1 MSGVH
6 RLLTRKDKKPSKA
19 AQATIEYGE
28 LGSVFVPEPQ
38 PPKKKADKEEE
49 KKVKAIQAKLQQYG
63 ITKITTTN
71 IEYAL
76 RLASCDGSADEAL
89 RLCLL
94 LEDTYE
100 GLLKAYNPSTKLL
113 GAVNREGVTC
123 YLDALLFAMFARL
136 DGFEAM
142 LYNSLEDAPRK
153 KLAGLLRLWVNLL
166 RTGRLITTDVT
177 MNVQAALA
185 ECGWEAANRLEQQDT
200 SEAFTFITGQLELP
214 LLTLKMDL
222 YHTGKE
228 DPNDDHKFV
237 NERLLEV
244 AILERPV
251 EGKSAVT
258 LEDCLEHYFNNRVEV
273 KRHLERQRRQSVK
286 RNDEL
291 DRQVTNDSLERQDTQ
306 DKLPDLHIETI
317 EIADYAAD
325 SPTTPA
331 PATPATEITK
341 KGPVEQLRPSMGRTR
356 ADSIFSQRKVKVT
369 EPEKIMEDSGSVSSV
384 QTRKTKASTRTEV
397 LMPAWQFFKLLPWY
411 TDNMPTSDLQVAA
424 HFATKRPILGIC
436 LKRYMVN
443 NSGDCSRLDTFVDIP
458 LEIAVPDFVS
468 DDSMEEGSPLVGNFK
483 LVLQSVV
490 CHRGKSLH
498 SGHYIAL
505 VRGSASNAVNGMASP
520 SERPTS
526 STSSRNDDSWMLFD
540 DLASERVRYVDISKA
555 LKDECPYLLFY
566 QVQPIDEDE
575 PLMSGPP
582 SYDEAISRANS
593 EQMDLMDEKVVLP
606 GYSDSD
612 LVLVEKQVAAAPNGT
627 PFETSDTKDYLT
639 ATEPPSRTS
648 MDVESRAR
656 LSMSSDRR
664 RSIAFE
670 GDRASTVFSVSGP
683 PTPSEEGRLGFLNLP
698 SRRGS
703 KQISKKSKSR
713 PTSVGAEGSTRF
725 SLNMSRLTTRMSK
738 SELPPVFSATG
749 NPPVQV
755 EDQLQTATE
764 RLEQEAQKAEKGA
777 GENGTNSS
785 SNNNN
790 RNSGVSVANSTEL
803 PKKKKGKERDDGDHD
818 KADKRKRKKG
828 EVPDRDCNVM

>member
-6 RLLTRKDKKPSKA
+6 RLLTRKDKKSSKA
-19 AQATIEYGE
+19 APVAVEYGE
-28 LGSVFVPEPQ
+28 LGSIFVQEVHPT
-38 PPKKKADKEEE
+38 KKKPDKEEE
-49 KKVKAIQAKLQQYG
+49 KKVKLIQSKLQQYG
-63 ITKITTTN
+63 ITKITTPN
-71 IEYAL
+71 VEYAL
-76 RLASCDGSADEAL
+76 RQPSVAGSTDEAF

-123 YLDALLFAMFARL
+123 YLDALLFAMFARS

-142 LYNSLEDAPRK
+142 LYNSLEDASRK
-153 KLAGLLRLWVNLL
+153 RLAGLLRLWVNML

-177 MNVQAALA
+177 QHVQAALA
-185 ECGWEAANRLEQQDT
+185 ECGWTAANQLEQQDT
-200 SEAFTFITGQLELP
+200 SEAFTFITEQLQLP

-244 AILERPV
+244 AILEEPQD
-251 EGKSAVT
+251 GKPTVT

-273 KRHLERQRRQSVK
+273 KRHLERQRRASLKQY
-286 RNDEL
+286 DG
-291 DRQVTNDSLERQDTQ
+291 LERQATNDTLERQETQ
-306 DKLPDLHIETI
+306 DEKLPDLHIETI
-317 EIADYAAD
+317 EVADYAD
-325 SPTTPA
+325 S
-331 PATPATEITK
+331 PATPSTPALETPR
-341 KGPVEQLRPSMGRTR
+341 KGPIEQLRPSVGRSR
-356 ADSIFSQRKVKVT
+356 ADSIFSQRRVT
-369 EPEKIMEDSGSVSSV
+369 VAAEPEKPADDAGSVNSAH
-384 QTRKTKASTRTEV
+384 TRKTRQSTRTEV

-411 TDNMPTSDLQVAA
+411 TDNVPTSDAQVAA

-443 NSGDCSRLDTFVDIP
+443 NSGECSRLDTFVDIP

-498 SGHYIAL
+498 SGHYISL
-505 VRGSASNAVNGMASP
+505 VRGNASNAINGAASP
-520 SERPTS
+520 PERPS
-526 STSSRNDDSWMLFD
+526 SSSSGPEEEGCWILFD
-540 DLASERVRYVDISKA
+540 DLARERVRYVNIAKA

-582 SYDEAISRANS
+582 SYDEAISRTNS
-593 EQMDLMDEKVVLP
+593 EPMDLMDEKIALP
-606 GYSDSD
+606 EYSDSEV
-612 LVLVEKQVAAAPNGT
+612 VLVEKQPPAAPNGSSLD
-627 PFETSDTKDYLT
+627 PDSREYLST
-639 ATEPPSRTS
+639 TEPPSRTS
-648 MDVESRAR
+648 MDTEHRSR
-656 LSMSSDRR
+656 LSVSSERR
-664 RSIAFE
+664 RSMALE
-670 GDRASTVFSVSGP
+670 GDRASTVFTVSGP

-703 KQISKKSKSR
+703 RQSNGKKSKSR
-713 PTSVGAEGSTRF
+713 PTSVGGEGTNRF

-738 SELPPVFSATG
+738 PDLPPVTG
-749 NPPVQV
+749 TPTVQV
-755 EDQLQTATE
+755 GDQI
-764 RLEQEAQKAEKGA
+764 EAQAEKSGSVEGA
-777 GENGTNSS
+777 EASETALDGLVASGE
-785 SNNNN
+785 
-790 RNSGVSVANSTEL
+790 VPA
-803 PKKKKGKERDDGDHD
+803 PIQQKKKGKEKVEDGE
-818 KADKRKRKKG
+818 KEKKKKKKG
-828 EVPDRDCNVM
+828 EVPDRDCKVM

>member
-6 RLLTRKDKKPSKA
+6 RLLTRKDKKSSKVA
-19 AQATIEYGE
+19 PVAVEYGE
-28 LGSVFVPEPQ
+28 LGSIFCAEPP

-49 KKVKAIQAKLQQYG
+49 KKVKLLQSKLQQYG
-63 ITKITTTN
+63 ITKITASN

-76 RLASCDGSADEAL
+76 RQPSVGGSADEAF

-142 LYNSLEDAPRK
+142 LYNSLEDASRK
-153 KLAGLLRLWVNLL
+153 KLAGLLRLWVNML

-177 MNVQAALA
+177 QHVQAALA
-185 ECGWEAANRLEQQDT
+185 ECGWTAANRLEQQDT
-200 SEAFTFITGQLELP
+200 SEAFTFITEQLQLP

-244 AILERPV
+244 AILDEPRD
-251 EGKSAVT
+251 GKPAVT

-273 KRHLERQRRQSVK
+273 KRHLERQRRASLKQY
-286 RNDEL
+286 DG
-291 DRQVTNDSLERQDTQ
+291 LERQTTNDTLERRVTEE
-306 DKLPDLHIETI
+306 KLPDLHIEAI
-317 EIADYAAD
+317 EVADHAD
-325 SPTTPA
+325 SPATPLTPA
-331 PATPATEITK
+331 FEIPK
-341 KGPVEQLRPSMGRTR
+341 KGPVEQLRPTMGRSR
-356 ADSIFSQRKVKVT
+356 ADSIFSQKKVKVE
-369 EPEKIMEDSGSVSSV
+369 EPEKPADDAGSVNSAH
-384 QTRKTKASTRTEV
+384 TRKTRASTRTEV

-411 TDNMPTSDLQVAA
+411 TDNVPTSDAQVAA

-443 NSGDCSRLDTFVDIP
+443 NSGECSRLDTFVDIP

-490 CHRGKSLH
+490 CHRGNSLH

-505 VRGSASNAVNGMASP
+505 VRGNASNAVNGITSP
-520 SERPTS
+520 AERPSSSS
-526 STSSRNDDSWMLFD
+526 STPEDDDSWMLFD
-540 DLASERVRYVDISKA
+540 DLARERVRYVNIFKA

-582 SYDEAISRANS
+582 SYDEAISRTNS
-593 EQMDLMDEKVVLP
+593 EHMDLMDEKITLP
-606 GYSDSD
+606 EYSDSD
-612 LVLVEKQVAAAPNGT
+612 VVLVEKQPPAAPNGV
-627 PFETSDTKDYLT
+627 PFDNVDTREYLA

-648 MDVESRAR
+648 MDIEPRSR
-656 LSMSSDRR
+656 LSMSSDRDRR
-664 RSIAFE
+664 RSMALD
-670 GDRASTVFSVSGP
+670 GDRASTVFTLSGP

-703 KQISKKSKSR
+703 RQSNKKSKSR
-713 PTSVGAEGSTRF
+713 PTSVGAENTNRF

-738 SELPPVFSATG
+738 SELPPVLSATG
-749 NPPVQV
+749 TPTVQLGEQAEAQGEKRSSV
-755 EDQLQTATE
+755 EDN
-764 RLEQEAQKAEKGA
+764 EARAEVAEEGL
-777 GENGTNSS
+777 NGLA
-785 SNNNN
+785 
-790 RNSGVSVANSTEL
+790 ANVEL
-803 PKKKKGKERDDGDHD
+803 PKKKGKEKVEEGE
-818 KADKRKRKKG
+818 KEKKEKKKKKG
-828 EVPDRDCNVM
+828 EVPDRDCKVM